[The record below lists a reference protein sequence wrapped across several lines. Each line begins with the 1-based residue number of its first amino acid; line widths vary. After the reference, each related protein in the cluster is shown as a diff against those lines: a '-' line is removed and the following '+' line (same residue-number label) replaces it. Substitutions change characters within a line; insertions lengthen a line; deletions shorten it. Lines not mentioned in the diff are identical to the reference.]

1 MALKI
6 RLQRHGNRHSPYY
19 RVVVAEN
26 TARRDGRYVE
36 LIGTYD
42 PQNKVED
49 RQWKLDLDRVDYWE
63 KHGAKPTETVRSL
76 IRRARRTA
84 PAGVSTAEEPV
95 AEEASVAR
103 EEPSAVEE

>member
-42 PQNKVED
+42 PQNKAED
-49 RQWKLDLDRVDYWE
+49 RQWKLDLERVDYWE

-76 IRRARRTA
+76 IRRARR
-84 PAGVSTAEEPV
+84 AGPVEAPV
-95 AEEASVAR
+95 AEAPVADAAPVTEEA
-103 EEPSAVEE
+103 

>member
-19 RVVVAEN
+19 RVVVAES

-42 PQNKVED
+42 PQNKATD
-49 RQWKLDLDRVDYWE
+49 RQWKIDLDRVDYWE

-84 PAGVSTAEEPV
+84 PAAVSPAGEPV
-95 AEEASVAR
+95 AEEVPAVR
-103 EEPSAVEE
+103 EEPPAGQE